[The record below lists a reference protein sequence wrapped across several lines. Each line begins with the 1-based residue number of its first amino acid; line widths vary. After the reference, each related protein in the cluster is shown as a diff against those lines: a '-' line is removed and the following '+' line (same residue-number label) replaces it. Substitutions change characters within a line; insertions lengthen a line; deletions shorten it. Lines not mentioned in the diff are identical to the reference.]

1 MKDTDSINALAK
13 IFKRKNWFNIDDD
26 DHIFDTFCDLLNI
39 LEPEE
44 RALLIELTANYYW
57 IPGGDYPKD
66 IKEVIK
72 GVPQNTFEGIKDILL
87 FPIVK
92 PTDDKKTKSGHG
104 LTYDIKAMMPMSS
117 NLRHILPKILEE
129 FSEFDA
135 GPASK
140 TNQLLLLVDDFIGSG
155 DTLDQCLREIESR
168 TKIYYERTLII
179 CISCQLETYKSLT
192 DKGINIYAK
201 YLIKK
206 GITDFNAGTAID
218 EKKKLMRTIE
228 KSIPGS
234 NSLSLG
240 FMESEALITLK
251 RTPDNTFPVFWMRT
265 KRGGKYYN
273 PPFLREKQS

>member
-1 MKDTDSINALAK
+1 MKDTESINALAK
-13 IFKRKNWFNIDDD
+13 IFKRKKWFNIDDD
-26 DHIFDTFCDLLNI
+26 DHIFDIFCDLLNI

-44 RALLIELTANYYW
+44 RALIIELTSNYYW
-57 IPGGDYPKD
+57 ITGDDYLRD

-72 GVPQNTFEGIKDILL
+72 SVPQTIFEGIKEILL

-117 NLRHILPKILEE
+117 NLRHVFPKIIEE
-129 FSEFDA
+129 FSEFGS

-140 TNQLLLLVDDFIGSG
+140 ANQLLLLVDDFIGSG
-155 DTLDQCLREIESR
+155 DTLDQCLKEIESR
-168 TKIYYERTLII
+168 TKIYNERTLII
-179 CISCQLETYKSLT
+179 CISCQLETYNSLT
-192 DKGINIYAK
+192 SRGINIYAK
-201 YLIKK
+201 YLIER
-206 GITDFNAGTAID
+206 GITDFNVGTAID
-218 EKKKLMRTIE
+218 EKKDLMRTIE
-228 KSIPGS
+228 KSIPGC

-265 KRGGKYYN
+265 RRGGKYYT